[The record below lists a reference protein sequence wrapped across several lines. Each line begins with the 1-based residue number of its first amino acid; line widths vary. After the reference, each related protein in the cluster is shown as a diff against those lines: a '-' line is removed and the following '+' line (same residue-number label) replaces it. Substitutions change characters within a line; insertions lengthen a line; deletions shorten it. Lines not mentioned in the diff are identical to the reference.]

1 MVQIIIMRL
10 GVALRTASMEDRREA
25 LREALKRRERHVLL
39 HMICHVKVHVQS
51 KYTLGT
57 EK

>member
-10 GVALRTASMEDRREA
+10 GVVLRTASMEDRREA
-25 LREALKRRERHVLL
+25 LRQALKRCERHVLL
-39 HMICHVKVHVQS
+39 HVMYHVKVHVQS